1 MTFKK
6 EKKNMIK
13 DENLNRENRADE
25 LRNHYEFMGKAF
37 GKSELSRQT
46 FEDLPF
52 PISVRHLSDEDMEEL
67 ARMVESD
74 TIKKFPYVAE
84 KMFMLWKV
92 GVDNEEEME
101 FLNKTCAAAHNFYF
115 DTLRWYAINKYDAKH
130 YDDIV
135 KHYDDTIK
143 YKKKNMKQDD
153 KAYMTKTFGRSATT
167 RQDFEDM
174 PYPICTINITD
185 EQMEK
190 LTKEVEDEV
199 ISKYP
204 DVAEKMFELW
214 RAGTNT
220 DEEID
225 FLMNE
230 CSDAE
235 DYWWNIL
242 QFNALNN
249 YGAKYY
255 EDMNMES
262 YIEIED
268 VAYEEMQQYSKP
280 TKEDMENAIESEKNK
295 QSQEQI
301 DAAIEDIDI
310 KSAEY
315 KEAAEMM
322 EETKR
327 RADVVELAE
336 KLWLLKLKD
345 LAEYSYYDA
354 FKDAE
359 TFFRLKS
366 KYLKEGKIC

>member
-1 MTFKK
+1 
-6 EKKNMIK
+6 
-13 DENLNRENRADE
+13 
-25 LRNHYEFMGKAF
+25 
-37 GKSELSRQT
+37 
-46 FEDLPF
+46 
-52 PISVRHLSDEDMEEL
+52 
-67 ARMVESD
+67 
-74 TIKKFPYVAE
+74 
-84 KMFMLWKV
+84 
-92 GVDNEEEME
+92 
-101 FLNKTCAAAHNFYF
+101 
-115 DTLRWYAINKYDAKH
+115 
-130 YDDIV
+130 
-135 KHYDDTIK
+135 
-143 YKKKNMKQDD
+143 MKQGES
-153 KAYMTKTFGRSATT
+153 YMTKTFGRSETT
-167 RQDFEDM
+167 RQEFKDM
-174 PYPICTINITD
+174 PYPICTKNITD

-190 LTKEVEDEV
+190 LVKEVEDEV

-214 RAGTNT
+214 IAGTNT

-262 YIEIED
+262 YIEVED
-268 VAYEEMQQYSKP
+268 IAHEEMQQYAKP
-280 TKEDMENAIESEKNK
+280 TKKDMENIIESNK

-301 DAAIEDIDI
+301 ESAIEDIDL

-315 KEAAEMM
+315 KEASEMM

-327 RADVVELAE
+327 RAEVVALAE
-336 KLWLLKLKD
+336 KLWLRSLKD

-359 TFFRLKS
+359 TFLRLKS

>member
-1 MTFKK
+1 
-6 EKKNMIK
+6 MIK
-13 DENLNRENRADE
+13 NENLNIENRADE

-52 PISVRHLSDEDMEEL
+52 PISVRHLSDNDMAEL
-67 ARMVESD
+67 ARMVEGD
-74 TIKKFPYVAE
+74 TIKKFPDVSE

-143 YKKKNMKQDD
+143 CKKKNMKQD
-153 KAYMTKTFGRSATT
+153 KAYMTKTFGRSETT
-167 RQDFEDM
+167 RQEFEDM
-174 PYPICTINITD
+174 PHPICTKNITD

-190 LTKEVEDEV
+190 LVKEVEDIV

-204 DVAEKMFELW
+204 NIAEKMFELW

-230 CSDAE
+230 CSNAE
-235 DYWWNIL
+235 DIWWDLL
-242 QFNALNN
+242 QLNAINN

-262 YIEIED
+262 YVDVEVED
-268 VAYEEMQQYSKP
+268 IAHEEMQQYAKP
-280 TKEDMENAIESEKNK
+280 TKKDMENIIESNK
-295 QSQEQI
+295 QLQEQEQI
-301 DAAIEDIDI
+301 ESAIEDIDL

-315 KEAAEMM
+315 KEAADMM

-327 RADVVELAE
+327 RAEVVELAE
-336 KLWLLKLKD
+336 KLWLRSLKD

-359 TFFRLKS
+359 TFLRLKS

>member
-1 MTFKK
+1 MT
-6 EKKNMIK
+6 K
-13 DENLNRENRADE
+13 DENFNRENRADE
-25 LRNHYEFMGKAF
+25 LRNHYEFMGKTF

-52 PISVRHLSDEDMEEL
+52 PISVRHLSDDDMAEL

-74 TIKKFPYVAE
+74 TIKKFPDVAE

-135 KHYDDTIK
+135 KHYDG
-143 YKKKNMKQDD
+143 KKKNMKQD

-167 RQDFEDM
+167 RQEFEDF

-190 LTKEVEDEV
+190 MTKEVEDII

-204 DVAEKMFELW
+204 NVAEKMFELW
-214 RAGTNT
+214 REEVNT

-235 DYWWNIL
+235 DLWWNLL
-242 QFNALNN
+242 QLNAINN

-255 EDMNMES
+255 EDMKKES
-262 YIEIED
+262 YI
-268 VAYEEMQQYSKP
+268 AHEEMQQYAKP
-280 TKEDMENAIESEKNK
+280 TKKDMENAIESESNK

-301 DAAIEDIDI
+301 ESAIEYIDM

-315 KEAAEMM
+315 KEAADMM

-327 RADVVELAE
+327 RAEVVELAE
-336 KLWLLKLKD
+336 KLWLRNLKD

-359 TFFRLKS
+359 TFIRLKS
-366 KYLKEGKIC
+366 KYLNEGKLC